1 MHLMKIH
8 EFAKGNFSPP
18 VSSTIFL
25 LLQHLV
31 VKHFSK
37 VECQVHCL
45 SLSLTHNLVFH
56 FL

>member
-8 EFAKGNFSPP
+8 EFEKGNFFPP
-18 VSSTIFL
+18 VSSIIFL

-37 VECQVHCL
+37 VVCQVQCL
-45 SLSLTHNLVFH
+45 SLSLTLNLVF
-56 FL
+56 